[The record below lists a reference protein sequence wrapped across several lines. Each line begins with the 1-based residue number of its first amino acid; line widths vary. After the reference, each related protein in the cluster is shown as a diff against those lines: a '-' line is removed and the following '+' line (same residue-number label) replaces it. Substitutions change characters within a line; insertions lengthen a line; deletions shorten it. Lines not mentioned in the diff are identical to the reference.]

1 MKTILTI
8 ILIFFGLTIS
18 AQKSKNYPTKICK
31 YTYADFMNK
40 YGVDD
45 TSEVMIDLFLTK
57 RNVQSS
63 TQLSFYPIL
72 ISLGFIV
79 PPIGVPLTVGYT
91 PVAAHGG
98 FLRIKYSKR
107 RLEKMLNKHH
117 NGEKL
122 GKHLRKKIGKHKQLM
137 LLDHPANN

>member
-8 ILIFFGLTIS
+8 ILIFFGLTMS
-18 AQKSKNYPTKICK
+18 AQKNYPTKISK
-31 YTYADFMNK
+31 YTYGDFIEK
-40 YGVDD
+40 YGTDD
-45 TSEVMIDLFLTK
+45 TSIAMIDLFLTK
-57 RNVQSS
+57 RNEQSS

-91 PVAAHGG
+91 PVAAHGA
-98 FLRIKYSKR
+98 FLRIKYSKK
-107 RLEKMLNKHH
+107 RLEKMLIKHH

-122 GKHLRKKIGKHKQLM
+122 GKHLTKKIAQRHRLIQM
-137 LLDHPANN
+137 YHPAND